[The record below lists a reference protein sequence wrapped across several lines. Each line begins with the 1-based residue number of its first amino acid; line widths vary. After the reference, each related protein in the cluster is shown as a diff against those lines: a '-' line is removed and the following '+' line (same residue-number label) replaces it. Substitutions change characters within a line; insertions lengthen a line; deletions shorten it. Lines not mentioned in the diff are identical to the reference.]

1 MPSPRAGREW
11 RMPAARAYERRMRRE
26 RPCAPRPRRRPPPS
40 AMSGRRSRR
49 QRSAN
54 CEASGHAALLI
65 TFCPERALAPLE
77 QLVESPLPLALLIG
91 PHQNGDHLLVRES
104 LDDPGRIRGHILA
117 GGKAS
122 EPGQKFLALLTEHE
136 VGGEA
141 RGIGMWCLHIHADL
155 SENQR
160 DRIERPHIDWIAGK
174 LHVHG

>member
-1 MPSPRAGREW
+1 MS
-11 RMPAARAYERRMRRE
+11 AATGTNTSQTAIATQAMSTRFAT
-26 RPCAPRPRRRPPPS
+26 PRRDRTWLREPT
-40 AMSGRRSRR
+40 
-49 QRSAN
+49 
-54 CEASGHAALLI
+54 EDAALLI

-77 QLVESPLPLALLIG
+77 QLIEAPLPLALLIG
-91 PHQNGDHLLVRES
+91 AYQNGDHFLLREPV
-104 LDDPGRIRGHILA
+104 DDPRRIRGHILA

-122 EPGQKFLALLTEHE
+122 EPGEKFLALLTEHE